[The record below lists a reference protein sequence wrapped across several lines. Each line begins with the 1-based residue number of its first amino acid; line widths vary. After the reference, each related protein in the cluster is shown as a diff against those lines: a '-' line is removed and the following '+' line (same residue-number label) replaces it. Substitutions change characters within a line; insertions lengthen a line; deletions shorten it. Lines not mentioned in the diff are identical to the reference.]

1 MGVLAD
7 KEYEAMVRAVAP
19 WAASFHVY
27 VPANPRALPAEELAT
42 CIREVLAEKGR
53 VEAVPV
59 CVHATPAEAL
69 AAARADAAFD
79 GVAVAFGTLYAIA
92 DLAKAL
98 SDK

>member
-1 MGVLAD
+1 MGGLPGAFLQPSAVICDTNCLKTLPPEVFAD
-7 KEYEAMVRAVAP
+7 GA
-19 WAASFHVY
+19 
-27 VPANPRALPAEELAT
+27 
-42 CIREVLAEKGR
+42 
-53 VEAVPV
+53 
-59 CVHATPAEAL
+59 AEAL